1 MKMRS
6 ALPMKVAKY
15 GYIFVSVC
23 FCLVG
28 IRILLMPTPEIATIG
43 MIFGIAMLT
52 FGIIKLVGYFSR
64 DLFRLAF
71 QDDLQFGILLIILGL
86 ITLAKR
92 ENIVSFLCVAYG
104 ISMIADGL
112 FRAKTALEAKR
123 FGIHSWWLT
132 MALSILTGLIGIMI
146 LAWPQTAVAMAQTLL
161 GLSLILEG
169 GLSLS
174 VAISMVKIIDHQK
187 PDVIDAEYYEV

>member
-6 ALPMKVAKY
+6 PLPMKVAKY
-15 GYIFVSVC
+15 GYILISIAF
-23 FCLVG
+23 FLAG
-28 IRILLMPTPEIATIG
+28 IQIILLPTPKIATVG
-43 MIFGIAMLT
+43 LFFGIAMLA
-52 FGIIKLVGYFSR
+52 FGIIKLIGYFSR

-92 ENIVSFLCVAYG
+92 ENIASFLCIAYG
-104 ISMIADGL
+104 ISVTADGL
-112 FRAKTALEAKR
+112 FRGKTALEARR
-123 FGIHSWWLT
+123 FGIRSWWVT
-132 MALSILTGLIGIMI
+132 MLLSVLTGLIGILI
-146 LAWPQTAVAMAQTLL
+146 IAWPQTAIAMAQTLL
-161 GLSLILEG
+161 GLSLMVEG

-187 PDVIDAEYYEV
+187 PDGVDGVIFDV

>member
-6 ALPMKVAKY
+6 AVPMKVAKY
-15 GYIFVSVC
+15 GYILVSIV

-28 IRILLMPTPEIATIG
+28 IRILLIPTPEMATIG
-43 MIFGIAMLT
+43 LFFGIAMLA
-52 FGIIKLVGYFSR
+52 FGIIKLIGYFSR

-92 ENIVSFLCVAYG
+92 ENIASFLCVAYG
-104 ISMIADGL
+104 ISMVTDGL

-132 MALSILTGLIGIMI
+132 MVLSILNGSIGVLVI
-146 LAWPQTAVAMAQTLL
+146 AWPQTAITMAQALL
-161 GLSLILEG
+161 GVSLILEG

-174 VAISMVKIIDHQK
+174 VAVSMVKIIDHQK

>member
-28 IRILLMPTPEIATIG
+28 IRILLMPTLEIATIG
-43 MIFGIAMLT
+43 LIFGIAMLT
-52 FGIIKLVGYFSR
+52 FGIIKLIGYFSR